1 MIDRRT
7 ILTTALATIA
17 GGASTRSALA
27 QPAVSRITAY
37 AFSFPALA
45 GGDIRL
51 AEYAS
56 HPLLVVNTASLCGYT
71 PQYGG
76 LQELWTQF
84 HDRGFVIVGVPSNDF
99 GGQEPGGSTEIAAT
113 AQQHYGVTFPI
124 TVKTVVKGPN
134 AHPFYRWAAEVRPS
148 DVPRWN
154 FHKYLIGRDGYIID
168 AFPETIEP
176 TDTRVKTA
184 IARAFAASYAP
195 AAAELTHPANN
206 PITRR

>member
-1 MIDRRT
+1 MAMIDRRT

-76 LQELWTQF
+76 LQELWF

-113 AQQHYGVTFPI
+113 AQQHYGV
-124 TVKTVVKGPN
+124 
-134 AHPFYRWAAEVRPS
+134 PFRSQQKPLSKARMRIRSTDGQP
-148 DVPRWN
+148 
-154 FHKYLIGRDGYIID
+154 KCGRAMCHAGTSTSI
-168 AFPETIEP
+168 
-176 TDTRVKTA
+176 
-184 IARAFAASYAP
+184 
-195 AAAELTHPANN
+195 
-206 PITRR
+206 